1 MGIDVGRLLKG
12 GALGAGL
19 GSLLLGGSAAGVWW
33 QLFRRPLPQ
42 TEGELSVRGLEG
54 TVEISRDRWGMPRIT
69 ASSPHDLWFGQGFVH
84 GQDRLWQLD
93 LQRRVA
99 NGRLSEIAG
108 TYSDRIDELDLNP
121 VVYSE
126 GRWQVADA
134 LVQLRTR
141 G

>member
-1 MGIDVGRLLKG
+1 
-12 GALGAGL
+12 
-19 GSLLLGGSAAGVWW
+19 
-33 QLFRRPLPQ
+33 
-42 TEGELSVRGLEG
+42 LSRFL
-54 TVEISRDRWGMPRIT
+54 
-69 ASSPHDLWFGQGFVH
+69 VH
-84 GQDRLWQLD
+84 
-93 LQRRVA
+93 
-99 NGRLSEIAG
+99 LSEIAG

>member
-1 MGIDVGRLLKG
+1 MSEPRGPCSVISDPAEGGQQCRAFLRFAGTHHRRGFMEDGLIEPGAAAAGLIDKLRGRALLRGFRGAPPVDEPALSRLL
-12 GALGAGL
+12 
-19 GSLLLGGSAAGVWW
+19 
-33 QLFRRPLPQ
+33 
-42 TEGELSVRGLEG
+42 
-54 TVEISRDRWGMPRIT
+54 
-69 ASSPHDLWFGQGFVH
+69 VH
-84 GQDRLWQLD
+84 
-93 LQRRVA
+93 
-99 NGRLSEIAG
+99 LSEIAG